1 MDEHVKMMQEQ
12 GIDCDCIWCEGA
24 RHIPF
29 AERSDELKQVI
40 KLMMDLSEEEL
51 VFARDVTA
59 DIRDQREL
67 ALLIFGD
74 KS

>member
-1 MDEHVKMMQEQ
+1 MDEHVESMRKQ

-29 AERSDELKQVI
+29 ADRSDELKQVI
-40 KLMMDLSEEEL
+40 KLMMGLSEKEL
-51 VFARDVTA
+51 VFARDITA

-67 ALLIFGD
+67 VLLIFGN

>member
-1 MDEHVKMMQEQ
+1 
-12 GIDCDCIWCEGA
+12 
-24 RHIPF
+24 
-29 AERSDELKQVI
+29 
-40 KLMMDLSEEEL
+40 LMMDLSEEEL